1 MKNVLCVYQH
11 AFVGANH
18 VKGGCAGDPHR
29 VSCLFS
35 MSPFWAMER
44 TINGWST
51 LVRWKWWYVCFY
63 WDGRQK
69 LGKWFQLQ
77 ILSHKVPSGERAG
90 TCSSAHAPWRQ
101 AVGRGKAVEY
111 ADVLRRQELH
121 KLGVCKDFPLA
132 VQDGRCLV
140 RDVNN
145 LPRDKRDSHGKYIL
159 PIKK

>member
-1 MKNVLCVYQH
+1 M
-11 AFVGANH
+11 
-18 VKGGCAGDPHR
+18 
-29 VSCLFS
+29 
-35 MSPFWAMER
+35 
-44 TINGWST
+44 
-51 LVRWKWWYVCFY
+51 
-63 WDGRQK
+63 
-69 LGKWFQLQ
+69 
-77 ILSHKVPSGERAG
+77 AG

-101 AVGRGKAVEY
+101 VVGRGKAVEH

-132 VQDGRCLV
+132 VQDGCCLV

>member
-1 MKNVLCVYQH
+1 MCVSAGVCGGKSCEGWMSSVTRIVFPACFPWDRSEQWKEASMAGPRWFSENNGMFVFTGMASKNL
-11 AFVGANH
+11 
-18 VKGGCAGDPHR
+18 
-29 VSCLFS
+29 
-35 MSPFWAMER
+35 E
-44 TINGWST
+44 I
-51 LVRWKWWYVCFY
+51 KWI
-63 WDGRQK
+63 QSH
-69 LGKWFQLQ
+69 

-101 AVGRGKAVEY
+101 AVGRGKAVEH
-111 ADVLRRQELH
+111 ADVLRCQELH